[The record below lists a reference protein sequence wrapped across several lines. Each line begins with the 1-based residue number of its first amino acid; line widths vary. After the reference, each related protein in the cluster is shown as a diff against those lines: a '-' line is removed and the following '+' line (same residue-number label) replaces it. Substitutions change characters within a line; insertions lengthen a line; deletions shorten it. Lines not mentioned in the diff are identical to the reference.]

1 MKKVSAL
8 LLAAAFVFVGCGDEK
23 SKQESLSHSDENTEV
38 LEKSADMKTLK
49 VGATPVPAAE
59 ILEFIKPQ
67 LESQGIALQIQQFT
81 DYVVPNVSLA
91 EGSSDANMY
100 QHKPFM
106 DSTNEQK
113 GYKLVALAPVYV
125 VPLGF
130 YSHKFTSIDTM
141 PNGVTIAIPGDA
153 SNMARAF
160 ILLHDNGVITLND
173 PQNLNATELD
183 IIDNPKNI
191 IFKPL
196 EAAGLPK
203 VLDSVDGAVINANYA
218 LQAQMSIKE
227 ALFHENDKSAYINV
241 LVSREDN
248 QNDERIIAL
257 KNALL
262 SDETKAFILST
273 YQGEIIPVSALN
285 E

>member
-1 MKKVSAL
+1 MRKLGIL
-8 LLAAAFVFVGCGDEK
+8 LLTILAFIGCGDDK
-23 SKQESLSHSDENTEV
+23 ADSHIESNTQTQDKAE
-38 LEKSADMKTLK
+38 LTILR

-67 LESQGIALQIQQFT
+67 MKAQGVEMQIQQFT

-106 DSTNEQK
+106 DKTNEQK
-113 GYKLVALAPVYV
+113 GYHLVALAPIYI

-130 YSHKFTSIDTM
+130 YSNKFKNIDEF
-141 PNGVTIAIPGDA
+141 PQGATIAIPGDA

-173 PQNLNATELD
+173 AKNLSASELD
-183 IIDNPKNI
+183 IVENPKGLV
-191 IFKPL
+191 FKPL

-227 ALFHENDKSAYINV
+227 SLFHENDKSAYVNV

-248 QNDERIIAL
+248 QNDERIAVL

-262 SDETKAFILST
+262 SDETRAFILSKYEGQILPAAQDST
-273 YQGEIIPVSALN
+273 KE
-285 E
+285 